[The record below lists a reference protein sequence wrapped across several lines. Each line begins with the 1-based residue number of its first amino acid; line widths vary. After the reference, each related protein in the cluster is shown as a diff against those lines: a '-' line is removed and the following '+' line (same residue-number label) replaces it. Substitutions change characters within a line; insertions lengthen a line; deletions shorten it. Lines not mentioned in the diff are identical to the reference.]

1 MLNSRLCNYS
11 DTCILFRGTLTLVGQ
26 GANAAARQTDRN
38 NKQVIYLKILH
49 HLLTV

>member
-11 DTCILFRGTLTLVGQ
+11 DTYIPFRGILTLVGQ

-38 NKQVIYLKILH
+38 NKQVIYLKVLH
-49 HLLTV
+49 RLLTV